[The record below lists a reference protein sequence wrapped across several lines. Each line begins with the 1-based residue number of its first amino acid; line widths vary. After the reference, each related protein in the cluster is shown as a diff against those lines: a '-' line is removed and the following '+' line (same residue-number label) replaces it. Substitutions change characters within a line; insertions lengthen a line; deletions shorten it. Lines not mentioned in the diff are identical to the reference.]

1 METKRKIRRKWKMV
15 VAIVLVFAVMIG
27 IGLKGE
33 ERRVEGEPD
42 VISSIIMNNEQYLTV
57 VANRNE
63 IENEEE
69 FTKLLIKM
77 YEENSFHSVK
87 FSTDLVDTEMVY
99 MEVYSWRDGI
109 KKGRHRLKMETT
121 TKNAKYCILFVYAAP
136 TEETALNEL
145 ELFKDKWDSKYPKI
159 YKSWHDNWATLST
172 YFKYPEAVRRLIYTT
187 NAIEGFNRQLRKVTK
202 SKAVFPS
209 DDSLLKMLYLAT
221 MDITKKWT
229 GHRQDWGQIHSQLEI
244 YFEERLAGRNL

>member
-69 FTKLLIKM
+69 FTKLQIKM

-109 KKGRHRLKMETT
+109 KKGRYRLKMETT
-121 TKNAKYCILFVYAAP
+121 TKNAKYCILFV
-136 TEETALNEL
+136 
-145 ELFKDKWDSKYPKI
+145 
-159 YKSWHDNWATLST
+159 
-172 YFKYPEAVRRLIYTT
+172 
-187 NAIEGFNRQLRKVTK
+187 
-202 SKAVFPS
+202 
-209 DDSLLKMLYLAT
+209 
-221 MDITKKWT
+221 DI
-229 GHRQDWGQIHSQLEI
+229 
-244 YFEERLAGRNL
+244 